1 MNFWDLFLRHAV
13 QVTLLAIVVG
23 LLVRIFATDRPRLAH
38 ALWALVLLKCI
49 TPPLVSSPIGLF
61 CWDSIWRTSNQVASV
76 ESNAATT
83 KSVPWAPN
91 RADAVVV
98 RIPSGQ
104 AKTIS
109 PEATANDQQLSHV
122 NDNSEAI
129 AWSFLWRN
137 GWMVWL
143 GGAGLTAMW
152 MSIRLT
158 VFFRRVVRH
167 RVATPDEVSRLV
179 DRLRQTL
186 GLRRSVRICTVNA
199 AIGPAV
205 VGLRRPTILLPSAI
219 LQGKSVKELE
229 PLLAHELIHIQRGD
243 LVWALVQTLATMFW
257 WFHPLVRLAGR
268 RLTAEAER
276 SCDEQTILSLGCS
289 PAIYAKSL
297 LDVLEQKHKLHVAPA
312 LPGVRPVDITA
323 KRLERIMRLRHGS
336 HKTNSKWTA
345 WLLLV
350 GAAMTLPGA
359 AWVNGQAEGDSNKP
373 AQDRRTQDYPK
384 TWTKIANAPGEE
396 SKLGLPSPV
405 ANDMSPVKSSD
416 VTIVQMDA
424 TAALQMIQRDE
435 QVDAEQAKVMLRA
448 MLPFAGPNRNKKW
461 PEVDVTVAQANSNDA
476 DSVTGKTLVLGGEHP
491 SARFV
496 ENRLLA
502 LCDRS
507 EETLVRDLVNR
518 IAQHGTRQIS
528 VTTRIV
534 TIPAEK
540 LQTLDVKW
548 SIMQD
553 RTTGARVNRDA
564 AISGNFILEGHV
576 TVPTLV
582 STLEHSRARP
592 LITELLNDSSTNM
605 LMAPKVTVF
614 NAQDAT
620 IQGTVERPFVVS
632 VNEIKGDLATALQPV
647 IQVIPEGLK
656 LDVRPILNE
665 AASHVQLDCSVRYD
679 KITSVD
685 EISFKHTSSS
695 DGSGVTLQVP
705 QVASQT
711 MTLTDFEL
719 PIDST
724 LLIAGIQ
731 TREADRVEKRGKTIK
746 GRQMV
751 TMLIMQFEH
760 IRPVPAADKE
770 AANAANAPSQPA
782 FVTIFGPAEPD
793 HLEAICEKLDQAG
806 VDEYR
811 CQDGCVQ
818 VAVRYWQQGL
828 AVVQQ
833 DRPTPNPA
841 VVEDTIQRA
850 HPGLVISADGEADRD
865 YGPLIEALQAVNGI
879 ECVEVSGKIDFTI
892 ANDTVEF
899 SGRHLKVSSGK
910 DPEEF
915 LIQADRGTIRFLYR
929 DAEEA
934 MMDWKF
940 AGNAQVRSDELVASA
955 DEIRMDGVRAYFSG
969 NVDFAYNQTKIKA
982 DRIEFEIES
991 EQIRVG
997 DATLYSPSKSGTP

>member
-1 MNFWDLFLRHAV
+1 
-13 QVTLLAIVVG
+13 
-23 LLVRIFATDRPRLAH
+23 
-38 ALWALVLLKCI
+38 
-49 TPPLVSSPIGLF
+49 
-61 CWDSIWRTSNQVASV
+61 
-76 ESNAATT
+76 
-83 KSVPWAPN
+83 PN
-91 RADAVVV
+91 
-98 RIPSGQ
+98 
-104 AKTIS
+104 
-109 PEATANDQQLSHV
+109 
-122 NDNSEAI
+122 
-129 AWSFLWRN
+129 
-137 GWMVWL
+137 
-143 GGAGLTAMW
+143 
-152 MSIRLT
+152 
-158 VFFRRVVRH
+158 
-167 RVATPDEVSRLV
+167 
-179 DRLRQTL
+179 
-186 GLRRSVRICTVNA
+186 
-199 AIGPAV
+199 
-205 VGLRRPTILLPSAI
+205 
-219 LQGKSVKELE
+219 
-229 PLLAHELIHIQRGD
+229 
-243 LVWALVQTLATMFW
+243 
-257 WFHPLVRLAGR
+257 
-268 RLTAEAER
+268 
-276 SCDEQTILSLGCS
+276 
-289 PAIYAKSL
+289 
-297 LDVLEQKHKLHVAPA
+297 
-312 LPGVRPVDITA
+312 
-323 KRLERIMRLRHGS
+323 
-336 HKTNSKWTA
+336 
-345 WLLLV
+345 
-350 GAAMTLPGA
+350 
-359 AWVNGQAEGDSNKP
+359 
-373 AQDRRTQDYPK
+373 
-384 TWTKIANAPGEE
+384 
-396 SKLGLPSPV
+396 
-405 ANDMSPVKSSD
+405 D

-435 QVDAEQAKVMLRA
+435 QVDAEQAKVILRA
-448 MLPFAGPNRNKKW
+448 MLPFAGPNRSKKW
-461 PEVDVTVAQANSNDA
+461 PEMEVSIATVNSNDA
-476 DSVTGKTLVLGGEHP
+476 DSLTGKTFVLGGEHP
-491 SARFV
+491 SVLFD
-496 ENRLLA
+496 ENRLIA

-507 EETLVRDLVNR
+507 EETLVRDLVDR

-534 TIPAEK
+534 SIPAEN
-540 LQTLDVKW
+540 LQKLDVKW

-553 RTTGARVNRDA
+553 RMTGARANRDA

-576 TVPTLV
+576 AVPTLV

-592 LITELLNDSSTNM
+592 LMTELLNDSSTNM

-620 IQGTVERPFVVS
+620 IQDTVERPFVVS
-632 VNEIKGDLATALQPV
+632 VSEVALQPV

-665 AASHVQLDCSVRYD
+665 TASHVRLDCSVRYD

-695 DGSGVTLQVP
+695 EDSGVTLQVP

-731 TREADRVEKRGKTIK
+731 TREADRVEKRGKIIK

-751 TMLIMQFEH
+751 TMLILQFEH

-782 FVTIFGPAEPD
+782 FVTVSGPAEPEQ
-793 HLEAICEKLDQAG
+793 LEAICEQLDQAG

-811 CQDGCVQ
+811 CLDGCVQ
-818 VAVRYWQQGL
+818 VAVRYWRQGL

-833 DRPTPNPA
+833 YRAAPHDSA
-841 VVEDTIQRA
+841 EDNSPQSA
-850 HPGLVISADGEADRD
+850 QPDLVISADGEADRD
-865 YGPLIEALQAVNGI
+865 YGPLIQALQAVNGI

-892 ANDTVEF
+892 ANDTVKF
-899 SGRHLKVSSGK
+899 SGTHLKVSSGK

-915 LIQADRGTIRFLYR
+915 GIQADHGTIRFLYR

-997 DATLYSPSKSGTP
+997 EARLYTPSETGTP